1 MSLDD
6 DELDPRLAAQLR
18 EELHRQLDGQLG
30 GAARHFRQRH
40 AAGIH
45 RVAAGRSRRRWLV
58 PLSAVAAAA
67 CLVLIVGRHVGKET
81 SQLPRNR
88 QTATKIPEA
97 TMPPAGDEHAASD
110 ANQHPAV
117 ADAEA
122 IDNVDTVAAPP
133 AATSLSPLLV
143 ARALRSRAI
152 DEGTLLLDGRA
163 VRKIRRQWLERVE
176 WFDPQHGAR
185 LERIVPHEQV
195 VFLPLSIN

>member
-6 DELDPRLAAQLR
+6 NELDPRLAAPIR

-30 GAARHFRQRH
+30 RAARHFRQRH
-40 AAGIH
+40 EIGIH
-45 RVAAGRSRRRWLV
+45 RVETGRSRRRWIV

-67 CLVLIVGRHVGKET
+67 CLVLIFGRYLGREI
-81 SQLPRNR
+81 SQPPQNR
-88 QTATKIPEA
+88 QTATKLPEA
-97 TMPPAGDEHAASD
+97 TTPPAGDKHAESD
-110 ANQHPAV
+110 ANQQAAV
-117 ADAEA
+117 ASADAITDA
-122 IDNVDTVAAPP
+122 VTVAAP
-133 AATSLSPLLV
+133 AATSSPPLLV

-185 LERIVPHEQV
+185 LERIVPREQV

>member
-18 EELHRQLDGQLG
+18 EELRRQFNGQIG
-30 GAARHFRQRH
+30 RATRHFRERH
-40 AAGIH
+40 AVGIH
-45 RVAAGRSRRRWLV
+45 RVETGRSRRRWIV

-67 CLVLIVGRHVGKET
+67 CLVLIFGRYLGREI
-81 SQLPRNR
+81 SQLPQNR
-88 QTATKIPEA
+88 QTATKMPEA
-97 TMPPAGDEHAASD
+97 NMPPAGDNHAESD
-110 ANQHPAV
+110 ANQQA
-117 ADAEA
+117 AMASAEA
-122 IDNVDTVAAPP
+122 IADADTVAAP
-133 AATSLSPLLV
+133 AATSSPPLLV

-185 LERIVPHEQV
+185 LERIVPREQV

>member
-1 MSLDD
+1 MSVDD
-6 DELDPRLAAQLR
+6 NDLDPRLAEQLR
-18 EELHRQLDGQLG
+18 EELRRQLNGQIG
-30 GAARHFRQRH
+30 RAARHFRERR

-67 CLVLIVGRHVGKET
+67 CLVLIVGRHVGRET
-81 SQLPRNR
+81 SQLPQNR
-88 QTATKIPEA
+88 QTATKMPEA
-97 TMPPAGDEHAASD
+97 IMPPAGDEPVTSHAIQQSE
-110 ANQHPAV
+110 V

-122 IDNVDTVAAPP
+122 IDHVDTVAAPP
-133 AATSLSPLLV
+133 AATSSPPLLV

-185 LERIVPHEQV
+185 LERIVPREQV